1 MQLHLNLYAITSSK
15 IYLSFTSSF
24 FVCNLGMK
32 FSLFLLVT
40 ILFMKKTVVLGAS
53 PNPSRYSFLAVNRL
67 TAHGHEVIP
76 IGKRKGKIND
86 EDIITEHPAIENVDT
101 ITLYLNAENQKQY
114 YDYILSLHPKRII
127 FNPGAENNELAALAA
142 RHNIHP
148 IESCTLVLLS
158 TNQY

>member
-1 MQLHLNLYAITSSK
+1 MQLHLNLYATTSSK
-15 IYLSFTSSF
+15 IYLSLTSSF

-114 YDYILSLHPKRII
+114 YDYILS
-127 FNPGAENNELAALAA
+127 
-142 RHNIHP
+142 
-148 IESCTLVLLS
+148 
-158 TNQY
+158 